1 MSPKR
6 VREMFKLIKYLLL
19 LSAVFIVILVAG
31 FFYFMSH
38 PVKPVLKEVKYRG
51 MDPDSIY
58 ISIQAD
64 LENSSFL
71 SLKMDEIYSLVK
83 FGDMEIGKVYSLSPV
98 KIEKGKTT
106 SVDMKAS
113 LDAKRVA
120 ILLESMKEETE
131 LVLESRFSASV
142 FSVPVPFSFSFPY
155 TLSPEDKI
163 VQSYNKNLKFLKIIS
178 AALKQNKQGYF
189 IEVKLGVKNP
199 FDFKY
204 SVKQFPSEF
213 WIDNRMVAKASKT
226 PSRTISTGGKT
237 DTVSLQC
244 AVMPTFNDKTRLA
257 GMLTQ
262 GKVLS
267 LKGFLVIRLSGE
279 NLEIPYEVSKK
290 N

>member
-1 MSPKR
+1 
-6 VREMFKLIKYLLL
+6 MFKLIKYLLL
-19 LSAVFIVILVAG
+19 FFVVFIIILVAG
-31 FFYFMSH
+31 SFYFMSH

-64 LENSSFL
+64 IENSSFL

-131 LVLESRFSASV
+131 LVLESKFSASV
-142 FSVPVPFSFSFPY
+142 FSVPIPVSFSFLY

-178 AALKQNKQGYF
+178 AVLKQNKQGYF
-189 IEVKLGVKNP
+189 IVVKLGVKNP
-199 FDFKY
+199 FDFNY

-213 WIDNRMVAKASKT
+213 WIDNRMVAKAFKT

-237 DTVSLQC
+237 DTVLLQC
-244 AVMPTFNDKTRLA
+244 AVMPTFNDKNRVA